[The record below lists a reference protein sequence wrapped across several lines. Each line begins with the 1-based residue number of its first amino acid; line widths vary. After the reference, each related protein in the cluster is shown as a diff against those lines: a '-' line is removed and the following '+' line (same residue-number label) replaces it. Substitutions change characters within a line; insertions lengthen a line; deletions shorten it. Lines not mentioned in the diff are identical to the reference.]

1 MSQLPRYE
9 SYKDSGVQW
18 LGEIPS
24 HWDVIRLKFIL
35 EVKKN
40 AIKVGPFGSDLK
52 GDDFQTSGYP
62 VYNQRTVLDND
73 FFEGTAFIS
82 EEKFKALV
90 GFKIEPFDIL
100 VTTRG
105 TIGKIAVAPEDVND
119 GIIHPCIMKFSINR
133 HEITDQLLK
142 YLFNEIDYVFDQFV
156 LASGTTTIPVI
167 YSDTLKNV
175 VLPLPPITE
184 QKIIVDFLDKRLA
197 QVDAL
202 IAKQET
208 LLEKLA
214 EQRVALISHAVTKGL
229 NPDVEMKE
237 SGVEWLG
244 QVPSHWID
252 TKFKYYV
259 YFQEG
264 PGILAVDF
272 RTEGVPLIRIS
283 GLKDNTVTLNGCN
296 FLDEN
301 KVKET
306 WNHFKLTKKDM
317 IISASASL
325 SEACEVTDE
334 AIGAI
339 PYTGLIKVRPQ
350 QESLLKSYLKIFLS
364 SRFFYEQVSILQTGA
379 TIQHYGPAHLRQISI
394 LVPPIEEQAKVVEHV
409 EKAVSEINALTSKV
423 VKTLET
429 LREYRSTLITQVVTG
444 KIDVRNLK
452 VN

>member
-24 HWDVIRLKFIL
+24 HWYVTRLKFIL
-35 EVKKN
+35 AVKKN

-62 VYNQRTVLDND
+62 VYNQRTVLDNNFID
-73 FFEGTAFIS
+73 GTAFIS
-82 EEKFKALV
+82 EEKFKDLS
-90 GFKIEPFDIL
+90 GFKIEPLDIL

-105 TIGKIAVAPEDVND
+105 TIGKIAVAPKDVND

-133 HEITDQLLK
+133 GAVTEKLLK
-142 YLFNEIDYVFDQFV
+142 YLFNEIDYVFNQFV

-167 YSDTLKNV
+167 YSDTLKNI

-184 QKIIVDFLDKRLA
+184 QKIIAEFLDKRLA

-202 IAKQET
+202 IAKQEI

-244 QVPSHWID
+244 KVPKSWDIANLRYFISCNSGDALESSRILRDADEFNNIPVIGGNGLLGFTENSNYKKECIAVGRVGALCGNVHFIDYESWIN
-252 TKFKYYV
+252 
-259 YFQEG
+259 
-264 PGILAVDF
+264 
-272 RTEGVPLIRIS
+272 
-283 GLKDNTVTLNGCN
+283 DNAL
-296 FLDEN
+296 
-301 KVKET
+301 
-306 WNHFKLTKKDM
+306 
-317 IISASASL
+317 
-325 SEACEVTDE
+325 
-334 AIGAI
+334 
-339 PYTGLIKVRPQ
+339 LIKLISDKFNINYLVYLLRSRNLNELASKTAQPLLTGTQVKAEKVCIPLMSEQLEIVR
-350 QESLLKSYLKIFLS
+350 YLDTNLETLDKLH
-364 SRFFYEQVSILQTGA
+364 ETVNK
-379 TIQHYGPAHLRQISI
+379 TIQ
-394 LVPPIEEQAKVVEHV
+394 
-409 EKAVSEINALTSKV
+409 
-423 VKTLET
+423 T

-452 VN
+452 LN

>member
-24 HWDVIRLKFIL
+24 HW
-35 EVKKN
+35 EVWKITH
-40 AIKVGPFGSDLK
+40 AMDL
-52 GDDFQTSGYP
+52 
-62 VYNQRTVLDND
+62 
-73 FFEGTAFIS
+73 
-82 EEKFKALV
+82 
-90 GFKIEPFDIL
+90 
-100 VTTRG
+100 
-105 TIGKIAVAPEDVND
+105 IG
-119 GIIHPCIMKFSINR
+119 
-133 HEITDQLLK
+133 
-142 YLFNEIDYVFDQFV
+142 
-156 LASGTTTIPVI
+156 SGTTPKSDNLEYYDGDVLWVTTSELRESYIYDTKQKITDSAIQDYSALKKYPINSIAIAMYGATIGRLGILAKEATFNQACCVFSGSKVLNHKFLYYWLWMRRPI
-167 YSDTLKNV
+167 LISLSNGGGQPNLSQDDLKK
-175 VLPLPPITE
+175 LKLALPPMDE
-184 QKIIVDFLDKRLA
+184 QKIIADFLDKRLA

-244 QVPSHWID
+244 EVPSHWID

-272 RTEGVPLIRIS
+272 RAEGVPLIRIS

-296 FLDEN
+296 FLDEE

-325 SEACEVTDE
+325 SEACDVTDE

-394 LVPPIEEQAKVVEHV
+394 LVPPIEEQARIVEHV
-409 EKAVSEINALTSKV
+409 EKTVNEINALTSKV
-423 VKTLET
+423 VKTIET

-452 VN
+452 LN